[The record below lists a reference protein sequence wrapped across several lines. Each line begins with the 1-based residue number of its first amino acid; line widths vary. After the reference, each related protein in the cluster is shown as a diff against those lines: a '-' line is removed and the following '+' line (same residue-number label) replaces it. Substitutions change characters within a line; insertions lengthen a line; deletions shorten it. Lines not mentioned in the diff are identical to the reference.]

1 MSAVPLDSDDMTSD
15 GAHGLIDELCG
26 APDAAA
32 DRAIEVLHAHAA
44 ALAWVRETTGRYPT
58 PDRVASPLAT
68 AADRL
73 RSGADTRDPG
83 STLIQIAAAALAEDR
98 SDAA

>member
-1 MSAVPLDSDDMTSD
+1 MTTD
-15 GAHGLIDELCG
+15 GAHVLIDELCG

-32 DRAIEVLHAHAA
+32 DRAVEVLRAHAA

-58 PDRVASPLAT
+58 SDRVASSLAN

-83 STLIQIAAAALAEDR
+83 STLIQVAAAALEKDR